1 MFVLQAQARRN
12 GIKNIFAFLWHDFY
26 NFVPMTFL
34 KKLFFLFALPLG
46 VLAQQAKEYDNGHG
60 KMVSIPLGDM
70 AFADSLISYKSGNPG
85 AVDPKCRNG
94 KLALGIPDW
103 DGLDNNFT
111 VLGKGGELV
120 LFFKDNALINVDGP
134 DLYVF
139 ELGKYVEETFLS
151 ISKDGKKWI
160 AVGKISGG
168 NAAVD
173 LGDSISSD
181 EVFRYVKLADAGSF
195 KGTDSYPGADIDAV
209 AAVGSARSI
218 SLNSTLLFNVNQSVL
233 KPEAKKILD
242 TIAALLVKNPDF
254 MLRVEGHCDSTGVKA
269 KNQKLAQ
276 DRANSVK
283 TYLLSKTKG
292 KNIVINAKGYSDEM
306 PVASNATPE
315 GREKNRRVEIF
326 LIPLRKE
333 KIKP

>member
-1 MFVLQAQARRN
+1 MKSCLLSV
-12 GIKNIFAFLWHDFY
+12 FLLPF
-26 NFVPMTFL
+26 
-34 KKLFFLFALPLG
+34 LFFSQSP
-46 VLAQQAKEYDNGHG
+46 KEYDDGHG
-60 KMVSIPLGDM
+60 KKVQIPLGDM
-70 AFADSLISYKSGNPG
+70 AFADSLVSYKTG
-85 AVDPKCRNG
+85 DPAPLEKCRNG
-94 KLALGIPDW
+94 KLAVGIPDW

-111 VLGKGGELV
+111 VLGRGGELV
-120 LFFKDNALINVDGP
+120 LYFKDNALINIEGI

-160 AVGKISGG
+160 EVGKIGGG

-173 LGDSISSD
+173 LGDSIPVG
-181 EVFRYVKLADAGSF
+181 EVFRYVKLKDAATFTPQG
-195 KGTDSYPGADIDAV
+195 KDSYPGADIDAV

-218 SLNSTLLFNVNQSVL
+218 SISSTLLFNVNQSVL

-242 TIAALLVKNPDF
+242 TIADVLVKNPKYQ
-254 MLRVEGHCDSTGVKA
+254 LRVEGHCDSTGVKA

-283 TYLLSKTKG
+283 TYMLTKLKG
-292 KNIVINAKGYSDEM
+292 KNIQIEAKGYSDEI
-306 PVASNATPE
+306 PVASNSTPV

-326 LIPLRKE
+326 VIPLRE
-333 KIKP
+333 TKPPSPQKK